1 MLDFVIRSSKREDPE
16 QAKYQ
21 QGGQERAVDAQATT
35 TSNGSGTDGAAGPSP
50 LELERFK
57 PL

>member
-1 MLDFVIRSSKREDPE
+1 MLDFVIRSSKREDLE

-21 QGGQERAVDAQATT
+21 QGGQERAVDAQ
-35 TSNGSGTDGAAGPSP
+35 SYDNIEWRGTCGTAGPSP
-50 LELERFK
+50 LELEKFK

>member
-35 TSNGSGTDGAAGPSP
+35 TSNGSGSYGAAGPSP
-50 LELERFK
+50 LELEKFK